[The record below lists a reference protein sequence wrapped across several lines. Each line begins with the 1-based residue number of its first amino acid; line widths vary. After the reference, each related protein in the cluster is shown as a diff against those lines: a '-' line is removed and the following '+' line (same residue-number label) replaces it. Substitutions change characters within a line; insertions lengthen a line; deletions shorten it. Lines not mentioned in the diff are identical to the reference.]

1 MSDMFEIVAQMAAHP
16 KEWKRVSKYA
26 IQRGN
31 QTISKNYVDGCTLY
45 ALWHGEDNARYFND
59 ANEAKEAAD
68 DLLKAREAQ
77 A

>member
-31 QTISKNYVDGCTLY
+31 QAISKNYVDGCTLY
-45 ALWHGEDNARYFND
+45 ALWHGEDNAKYFND
-59 ANEAKEAAD
+59 ANEAKARAD
-68 DLLKAREAQ
+68 ELLKAREAQ

>member
-1 MSDMFEIVAQMAAHP
+1 MFEMVAQMATQP

-31 QTISKNYVDGCTLY
+31 QTISKSYVDGCTLY
-45 ALWHGEDNARYFND
+45 ALWHSEDNARYFND
-59 ANEAKEAAD
+59 ANDAKARAD
-68 DLLKAREAQ
+68 ELLKAGEAQ

>member
-16 KEWKRVSKYA
+16 KEWKLVSKYA

-45 ALWHGEDNARYFND
+45 ALWNGDDNAHYFND
-59 ANEAKEAAD
+59 ANEAKARAD
-68 DLLKAREAQ
+68 ELLKAREAQ

>member
-45 ALWHGEDNARYFND
+45 ALWHGDENARYFND
-59 ANEAKEAAD
+59 ADDAKAQAD
-68 DLLKAREAQ
+68 ELLKAREAQ

>member
-1 MSDMFEIVAQMAAHP
+1 MTAWT
-16 KEWKRVSKYA
+16 KVSKYA

-45 ALWHGEDNARYFND
+45 ALWHGDNNARYFND
-59 ANEAKEAAD
+59 ANDAKARAD
-68 DLLKAREAQ
+68 ELLKAREAQ